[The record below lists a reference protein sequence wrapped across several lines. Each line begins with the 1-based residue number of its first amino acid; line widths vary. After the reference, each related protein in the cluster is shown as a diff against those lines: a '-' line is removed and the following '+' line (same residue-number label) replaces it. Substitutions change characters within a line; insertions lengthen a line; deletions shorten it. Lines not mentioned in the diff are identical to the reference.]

1 MVDGSLRSGRH
12 ADDSV
17 RGFPQLIFPGYAS
30 RRTSQKDSPA
40 KLANRM
46 KRRWRVV
53 LMRSR
58 GELLGF
64 VDTADAQAAELAAA
78 AQFRLDGWQRRR
90 LLVR

>member
-1 MVDGSLRSGRH
+1 MV
-12 ADDSV
+12 
-17 RGFPQLIFPGYAS
+17 FPNLFSPAMPS

-90 LLVR
+90 LLVWENAFGELCWLPD

>member
-1 MVDGSLRSGRH
+1 M
-12 ADDSV
+12 
-17 RGFPQLIFPGYAS
+17 PS

-64 VDTADAQAAELAAA
+64 VDAADAQATELAAA

-90 LLVR
+90 LLGNEAVTPQTSRKASLERGLSSS